1 MEKFIHFEPA
11 NLRTIGIWQNI
22 MMNVKWSKSEQL
34 LHQMMLIDSTNGLVQ
49 LSMFQYYMKKR
60 AYLNSIYSL
69 EKVLTSVEVDQSLKR
84 EILFQITYDKSIPFS
99 VNQVEN
105 LLDKYLKAFPKD
117 HEILVL
123 LSEIKFIQAKE
134 EEACILL
141 SKALDINPLPYELWT
156 QLITNHLSR
165 GNFDDA
171 LKDADKALIIHP
183 NPTIFIFSERNSA

>member
-11 NLRTIGIWQNI
+11 NLRTIGILAEYYDECK
-22 MMNVKWSKSEQL
+22 MVKKSEQL

-49 LSMFQYYMKKR
+49 LSMFQYYMKNR

-134 EEACILL
+134 KEACILL
-141 SKALDINPLPYELWT
+141 SKALEINPLPYELWT
-156 QLITNHLSR
+156 QLITNQLSR
-165 GNFDDA
+165 GNFEDA
-171 LKDADKALIIHP
+171 LKDADKALLIHP
-183 NPTIFIFSERNSA
+183 NQPFHI